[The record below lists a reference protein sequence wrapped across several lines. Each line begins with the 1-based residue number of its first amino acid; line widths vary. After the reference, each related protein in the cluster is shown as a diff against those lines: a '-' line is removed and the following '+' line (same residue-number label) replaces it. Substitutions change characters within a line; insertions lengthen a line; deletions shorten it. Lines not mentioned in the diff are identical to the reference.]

1 MVSPNLCV
9 PFNLLA
15 SYTSSVLEKF
25 IANLVNRCRFAF
37 IRIQCSMAEN
47 SVIQLKSKREKMSKA
62 KMKREKKYQI
72 NFECKI
78 KRWRWIGIIS
88 NQYVYWPFE
97 DPAESIERFA
107 VWSSS
112 ENKVSVIFFVLLAEY
127 DYSRFK
133 VNEIEMDRFSVSV
146 YCDCCFDWD
155 SLTTSIN
162 CFIIPLLMLN
172 TSSEWK

>member
-62 KMKREKKYQI
+62 KMKREKKHQI

-78 KRWRWIGIIS
+78 KRWRWMESFPTNMFIGDSKIRLNPLNDLLYDRLQKTRFRLSSLCYLLNMIIADS
-88 NQYVYWPFE
+88 RWTKSKWTDFLFRFIAIVVL
-97 DPAESIERFA
+97 IETA
-107 VWSSS
+107 
-112 ENKVSVIFFVLLAEY
+112 
-127 DYSRFK
+127 
-133 VNEIEMDRFSVSV
+133 
-146 YCDCCFDWD
+146 
-155 SLTTSIN
+155 
-162 CFIIPLLMLN
+162 
-172 TSSEWK
+172 